1 MGLALLA
8 LALGG
13 FAIGTTEFV
22 TMGLLPDIAE
32 SIDRSNATTGHI
44 ITAYAF
50 GVVVG
55 APIIVSLGAAWPRRE
70 LAALL
75 ILALGLGN
83 AVTAMVDGYLP
94 VLVSR
99 FLSGLPHGAYFGV
112 ASLLAA
118 SLVPVQQRGRAVSR
132 VMLGLSV
139 ATVAGVPASTLLGQ
153 HLGWR
158 AAYWMVLALSVAAAA
173 MIIAFV
179 PHQPANRGAT
189 IRSELAAL
197 RSSQV
202 WFAITAGVVGF
213 GGLFAM
219 YSYIAP
225 LVTDVTGLSRDAIA
239 VFLLIFGVGSV
250 IGSWIAGPL
259 ADWSP
264 AKSVLIGFTALATA
278 LLLFWWLSPHV
289 VPAAALV
296 FIVGML
302 GSVLAITLQIRLMT
316 AAGSAEMLGAALN
329 HSALNVANGLGAL
342 LGSIV
347 IAEGYGYRA
356 VSPVGA
362 ALAAAGIVVFAAGLA
377 WQRRSVSQTY

>member
-1 MGLALLA
+1 
-8 LALGG
+8 
-13 FAIGTTEFV
+13 
-22 TMGLLPDIAE
+22 
-32 SIDRSNATTGHI
+32 
-44 ITAYAF
+44 
-50 GVVVG
+50 
-55 APIIVSLGAAWPRRE
+55 
-70 LAALL
+70 
-75 ILALGLGN
+75 
-83 AVTAMVDGYLP
+83 
-94 VLVSR
+94 
-99 FLSGLPHGAYFGV
+99 
-112 ASLLAA
+112 
-118 SLVPVQQRGRAVSR
+118 
-132 VMLGLSV
+132 
-139 ATVAGVPASTLLGQ
+139 
-153 HLGWR
+153 
-158 AAYWMVLALSVAAAA
+158 
-173 MIIAFV
+173 
-179 PHQPANRGAT
+179 
-189 IRSELAAL
+189 
-197 RSSQV
+197 
-202 WFAITAGVVGF
+202 
-213 GGLFAM
+213 M

-362 ALAAAGIVVFAAGLA
+362 ALAAAGIVVFAVGLA
-377 WQRRSVSQTY
+377 WQRRSVSRKY